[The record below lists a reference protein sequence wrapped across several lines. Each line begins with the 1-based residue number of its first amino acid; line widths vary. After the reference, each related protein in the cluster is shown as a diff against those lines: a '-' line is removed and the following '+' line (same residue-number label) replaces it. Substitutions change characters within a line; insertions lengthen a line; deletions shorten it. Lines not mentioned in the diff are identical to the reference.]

1 MLLAAAA
8 AFRPAPPRRR
18 TPPLQAANLE
28 EAVRRKLQEAQRLD
42 ARHAGPDSD
51 ARLRLGYVADRGNVR
66 FSAALRRGDG
76 VSRKVAVVADIKRRS
91 PHGGPDNGAQELAS
105 YADCGPRRFRC
116 QSLARRRF
124 VRVSRSRNVGWSD
137 GDLVAASKALNNSA
151 PLLAKDLIVHPIQ
164 VALAAEA
171 GADAV
176 WLSATILGGA
186 LPDLLDACTVAG
198 VEGAVEVHTPNEVQ
212 FALEAGA
219 TLLICSDRDRA
230 TGILHRHQCLGL
242 KGLIPPNIV
251 ALAAG
256 DLGVRRRRARAGR
269 RGLRRCRARAG
280 ADGGPGRGARVC
292 LRNARARARRR
303 HRLVGVSS
311 PVCVH
316 RAARVHGRNRTK
328 PEPEPI

>member
-1 MLLAAAA
+1 MQRGIVLLAAAA
-8 AFRPAPPRRR
+8 AFQPAPPRRG
-18 TPPLQAANLE
+18 TPPPRAARLE

-91 PHGGPDNGAQELAS
+91 PHGGPDNGAQELAAYS
-105 YADCGPRRFRC
+105 DAGRVVSDVKAWPVDALCV
-116 QSLARRRF
+116 SLDPEMWGG
-124 VRVSRSRNVGWSD
+124 VD
-137 GDLVAASKALNNSA
+137 GDLVAASRALNNSA

-164 VALAAEA
+164 VALAADA

-256 DLGVRRRRARAGR
+256 GLGESIADVRALAAAGFDGVVLGRALVADPMEARAFVSEI
-269 RGLRRCRARAG
+269 RALELDAVDQLAWG
-280 ADGGPGRGARVC
+280 
-292 LRNARARARRR
+292 
-303 HRLVGVSS
+303 
-311 PVCVH
+311 
-316 RAARVHGRNRTK
+316 
-328 PEPEPI
+328 

>member
-1 MLLAAAA
+1 MRTRVVALLAVAA
-8 AFRPAPPRRR
+8 AFQPAPPRRR

-28 EAVRRKLQEAQRLD
+28 EAVRRKLQEARRLD
-42 ARHAGPDSD
+42 ARHAGPASD

-91 PHGGPDNGAQELAS
+91 PHGGPDNGVQELAS
-105 YADCGPRRFRC
+105 YADAGRVVSDVKAWPVDAVGV
-116 QSLARRRF
+116 SLDGEMWGG
-124 VRVSRSRNVGWSD
+124 VD

-164 VALAAEA
+164 VALAAES

-176 WLSATILGGA
+176 WLSSTILGGA

-256 DLGVRRRRARAGR
+256 GLGGSIADVRALAAAGFDGIVLGRVLMVDPGAARAFVEE
-269 RGLRRCRARAG
+269 CRALELDAVDQLAWG
-280 ADGGPGRGARVC
+280 
-292 LRNARARARRR
+292 
-303 HRLVGVSS
+303 
-311 PVCVH
+311 
-316 RAARVHGRNRTK
+316 
-328 PEPEPI
+328 

>member
-1 MLLAAAA
+1 MRTRVVALLAAAA

-18 TPPLQAANLE
+18 TPPLQAARLE

-42 ARHAGPDSD
+42 ARHAGPASD

-91 PHGGPDNGAQELAS
+91 PHGGPDNGVHEIAS
-105 YADCGPRRFRC
+105 YADCGRVVSDVKAWPVDALC
-116 QSLARRRF
+116 VSLDPEMWGG
-124 VRVSRSRNVGWSD
+124 VD

-230 TGILHRHQCLGL
+230 
-242 KGLIPPNIV
+242 
-251 ALAAG
+251 
-256 DLGVRRRRARAGR
+256 
-269 RGLRRCRARAG
+269 
-280 ADGGPGRGARVC
+280 
-292 LRNARARARRR
+292 
-303 HRLVGVSS
+303 RLF
-311 PVCVH
+311 
-316 RAARVHGRNRTK
+316 
-328 PEPEPI
+328 

>member
-1 MLLAAAA
+1 M
-8 AFRPAPPRRR
+8 
-18 TPPLQAANLE
+18 
-28 EAVRRKLQEAQRLD
+28 
-42 ARHAGPDSD
+42 
-51 ARLRLGYVADRGNVR
+51 
-66 FSAALRRGDG
+66 
-76 VSRKVAVVADIKRRS
+76 
-91 PHGGPDNGAQELAS
+91 
-105 YADCGPRRFRC
+105 
-116 QSLARRRF
+116 
-124 VRVSRSRNVGWSD
+124 
-137 GDLVAASKALNNSA
+137 DLVAASKALNNSA

-256 DLGVRRRRARAGR
+256 GLGESIADVRALAAAGFDGVVLGRALVADPGAARAFVAE
-269 RGLRRCRARAG
+269 CRALELDAVDQLAWG
-280 ADGGPGRGARVC
+280 
-292 LRNARARARRR
+292 
-303 HRLVGVSS
+303 
-311 PVCVH
+311 
-316 RAARVHGRNRTK
+316 
-328 PEPEPI
+328 

>member
-1 MLLAAAA
+1 MRTRVVALLAAAA
-8 AFRPAPPRRR
+8 AFQPAPPRRR
-18 TPPLQAANLE
+18 TPPLQAASLE

-42 ARHAGPDSD
+42 ARHAGPASD
-51 ARLRLGYVADRGNVR
+51 ARLRLGYVASRGNVR

-76 VSRKVAVVADIKRRS
+76 VSRKVAVVADVKRRS
-91 PHGGPDNGAQELAS
+91 PHGGPDNGVQELAAYS
-105 YADCGPRRFRC
+105 DCGRVVSDVKAWPVDALC
-116 QSLARRRF
+116 VSLDPEMWGG
-124 VRVSRSRNVGWSD
+124 VD

-198 VEGAVEVHTPNEVQ
+198 VEGCVEVHTPNEVQ

-256 DLGVRRRRARAGR
+256 GLGGSLADVRALAAAGFDGVVLGRALVAAPGAARAFVEE
-269 RGLRRCRARAG
+269 CRALELDAVDQLAWG
-280 ADGGPGRGARVC
+280 
-292 LRNARARARRR
+292 
-303 HRLVGVSS
+303 
-311 PVCVH
+311 
-316 RAARVHGRNRTK
+316 
-328 PEPEPI
+328 

>member
-1 MLLAAAA
+1 MQRGIVLLAAAA
-8 AFRPAPPRRR
+8 AFQPAPPRRR
-18 TPPLQAANLE
+18 TPAPQAARLE

-42 ARHAGPDSD
+42 ARHAGPASD
-51 ARLRLGYVADRGNVR
+51 ARLRLGYVASRGNVR

-105 YADCGPRRFRC
+105 YSDCGRVVSDVKAWPVDALC
-116 QSLARRRF
+116 VSLDPEMWGG
-124 VRVSRSRNVGWSD
+124 VD

-164 VALAAEA
+164 VALAADA

-198 VEGAVEVHTPNEVQ
+198 VEGCVEVHTPNEVQ

-230 TGILHRHQCLGL
+230 TGVLHRHQCLGL

-256 DLGVRRRRARAGR
+256 GLGESLADVRALAAAGFDGVVLGRVLMVDPGAARAFVAE
-269 RGLRRCRARAG
+269 CRALELDAVDQLAWG
-280 ADGGPGRGARVC
+280 
-292 LRNARARARRR
+292 
-303 HRLVGVSS
+303 
-311 PVCVH
+311 
-316 RAARVHGRNRTK
+316 
-328 PEPEPI
+328 

>member
-1 MLLAAAA
+1 MRTRVVALLAAAA
-8 AFRPAPPRRR
+8 AFQPAPPRRR
-18 TPPLQAANLE
+18 RPPPQAANLE

-91 PHGGPDNGAQELAS
+91 PHGGPDNGVHELAS
-105 YADCGPRRFRC
+105 YSDAGRVVSDVKAWPVDAVGV
-116 QSLARRRF
+116 SL
-124 VRVSRSRNVGWSD
+124 D
-137 GDLVAASKALNNSA
+137 GEMWGGNDIDLVSASKALSNTTV

-256 DLGVRRRRARAGR
+256 GLGESIADVRALAAAGFDGVVLGRVLMADPGAARAFVEE
-269 RGLRRCRARAG
+269 CRALELDAVDQLAWG
-280 ADGGPGRGARVC
+280 
-292 LRNARARARRR
+292 
-303 HRLVGVSS
+303 
-311 PVCVH
+311 
-316 RAARVHGRNRTK
+316 
-328 PEPEPI
+328 